1 MEEQETIQVTEKQIR
16 ETENFWDDPKRILA
30 LIDLLFL
37 WEDPDKKQVC
47 S

>member
-1 MEEQETIQVTEKQIR
+1 MKDNYQIDEALLR
-16 ETENFWDDPKRILA
+16 EADRVLEDSRKILA

-37 WEDPDKKQVC
+37 WEDERKTIP

>member
-1 MEEQETIQVTEKQIR
+1 MDTKEYQIDEALLR
-16 ETENFWDDPKRILA
+16 EADRVLEDSRKIMA

-37 WEDPDKKQVC
+37 WEDERKIIP